1 MTRFLRLFS
10 LPLILLTISGGCATV
25 GTPADLYQ
33 RIADRMQEKAKA
45 KQLAKAMRKTA
56 KEEKHKSKH
65 CEDYVMEQG
74 RLEEATE
81 TDVNFKLQN
90 GIEFVDFALDFDEI
104 KKLEKQQA
112 KYDQEYDEAKKAWV
126 EYEDERER
134 RYLKLKREHAKL
146 QANAAE
152 NIQDGCTNKVISN
165 CCIPPLK
172 EYVKSEP
179 PKRRSVGIDEIPIT
193 VRMNVKLNA
202 EAPTFEQAK
211 INRKFIPAKTA
222 KESCCP
228 QCGTQGCTDSCT
240 SCGLKAMKNAA
251 ANLVPPAPA
260 ITEKIGSFD
269 EI

>member
-1 MTRFLRLFS
+1 MGMTRFLRLFS

-134 RYLKLKREHAKL
+134 RYLKLKREHAR
-146 QANAAE
+146 E
-152 NIQDGCTNKVISN
+152 
-165 CCIPPLK
+165 
-172 EYVKSEP
+172 
-179 PKRRSVGIDEIPIT
+179 
-193 VRMNVKLNA
+193 
-202 EAPTFEQAK
+202 
-211 INRKFIPAKTA
+211 
-222 KESCCP
+222 
-228 QCGTQGCTDSCT
+228 
-240 SCGLKAMKNAA
+240 
-251 ANLVPPAPA
+251 
-260 ITEKIGSFD
+260 
-269 EI
+269 